1 MFKAVKKNLNMVKK
15 TYAIITTETTA
26 KREGE
31 KEKSRRMRMRRR
43 KVEVGG

>member
-1 MFKAVKKNLNMVKK
+1 MFKEVKKNLNMVRRHTQYYNRNKSK
-15 TYAIITTETTA
+15 E
-26 KREGE
+26 RGG